1 MITVVTDAGINAALQ
16 AGLNGPKISVT
27 SVRVG
32 SSIIQPTSDM
42 TDVTNEVWRGDS
54 SYIQYQIM
62 DERTFLF
69 KITLDESIGDFD
81 IGNVGL
87 FLEDGTMFS
96 ISTLVGP
103 ESKIKNN
110 EPVVGNRKI
119 FEIPIVISG
128 LSGLINVNVI
138 VPDESSIPFVNNEE
152 SLPAASLAPYSVYE
166 ITYSTL
172 LKCPAL
178 ALRTSTGWA
187 YIPTQSADTSSS
199 FDLNLFMEGIEPG
212 DLVYFD
218 PVAGK
223 FKLADGLDDSKGY
236 LGIRGS
242 ANNIVTQGVFINE
255 EYNLVAGQNYY
266 ADGGSNAGKLT
277 TTMNNYYVGYAINEK
292 TLFLGVQSESVNNKT
307 DTINPSDPSSNKYP
321 SEEAVVNYVTSIR
334 NEIAGNYA
342 LKDMS
347 NVGDATFKGN
357 ITFNNLIRGTAQSAQ
372 WRADLAEYYEADAK
386 YPKGTL
392 VKFGGEKEIT
402 IADTE
407 NVNAVISSDP
417 AIILNSAMEEVEN
430 ATQIA
435 LIGRVPVRVLGKV
448 KKFDK
453 IAPSPYYAGLACVN
467 NHTTKPLGI
476 ALEASD
482 DEDEKMIL
490 CSVKLTF

>member
-69 KITLDESIGDFD
+69 KVTLDEGIGDFD
-81 IGNVGL
+81 IGNIAL
-87 FLEDGTMFS
+87 FLEDGTMFC

-110 EPVVGNRKI
+110 DPIVGNRKI
-119 FEIPIVISG
+119 FEIPIVLSG

-138 VPDESSIPFVNNEE
+138 VPDEASIPFVSTEE
-152 SLPAASLAPYSVYE
+152 SLPSASLAPYSVYE
-166 ITYSTL
+166 VTYNTL
-172 LKCPAL
+172 LKCPTL

-187 YIPTQSADTSSS
+187 YIPTQSSDTSNS

-242 ANNIVTQGVFINE
+242 ANNIITQGVYISE
-255 EYNLVAGQNYY
+255 DLNLVSGQNYY

-277 TTMNNYYVGYAINEK
+277 TTLNNFYVGYAINEH

-307 DTINPSDPSSNKYP
+307 DSINTGNPSSNKYP
-321 SEEAVVNYVTSIR
+321 SEQAIVNYVTSIR

-357 ITFNNLIRGTAQSAQ
+357 ITFNRLIRGTAQSAQ
-372 WRADLAEYYEADAK
+372 WRADLAEYYEADAN

-392 VKFGGEKEIT
+392 VKFGGKKEIT
-402 IADTE
+402 IADVN

-417 AIILNSAMEEVEN
+417 AIILNSAMEQVEN
-430 ATQIA
+430 AAKIA

-448 KKFDK
+448 QKFDK

-467 NHTTKPLGI
+467 NQTNNPLGI
-476 ALEASD
+476 ALESSD
-482 DEDEKMIL
+482 VEDEKMIL
-490 CSVKLTF
+490 CSVKINF